1 MSTVIEEIHTE
12 KHLLENPF
20 PGLRAFR
27 YEESHLYFGREGQLD
42 EVLQKLLNNQFV
54 AVVGTSGIGKSSFMN
69 CGLLPILH
77 GNYPTQ
83 FASDWEIFSF
93 RPGASPIHN
102 MAEALVKPLDR
113 EGPDEDTAAILKD
126 MEYAVLSESSRGL
139 VEAIQNK
146 YEKDKKNYLI
156 YIDQFE
162 EIFRFRTLEDAA
174 SEEAAA
180 FIKLIMTAIHQSD
193 VPVYVVMTMRSDFVG
208 DCSRF
213 SQLTRAINDSQF
225 LIPQMTR
232 SQKEKAI
239 VGPVKVMGG
248 TITDRLVHQILNDV
262 GESADQLP
270 IMQHALMRTFDYW
283 QRNGVGHE
291 PMDMAHYEAIG
302 SMAKALSI
310 HANEAY
316 AELDERQKQLCEKIF
331 KTITE
336 KGDEGRG
343 VRRPTKI
350 REIGII
356 ANAEIDEI
364 VEVVDNFRKPG
375 RTLLMPPWSV
385 SLNEESVVDI
395 SHESLMRIWKMLH
408 QWVEEEYESAK
419 LYLRLAEAAEMH
431 QLGKASLWRPPDLQ
445 IALGWQKEENPTEEW
460 GLRYHSAYERT
471 MLFLDYSRKEY
482 EKEQIVKEKLQK
494 RRLMVARITAMVLGF
509 GAVVAML
516 FFLYGEMQRREAE
529 VAKKEADVAKQEAIA
544 QSEIAKQEEVKALEQ
559 AEIARQQSE
568 IARQQSEYA
577 QKEAARATRQEQLA
591 RQQSILAQKK
601 REEAD
606 EQRLL
611 AVEAG
616 TRALTEERKAYKLR
630 LLSIAKS
637 MSIKSLQMT
646 DSVKR
651 GLVAQQ
657 AFLYN
662 NENGGKKYDPDIYNG
677 VYYALKSLN
686 DNSYNSLKGPT
697 ENVRAMVTG
706 PAGTMYSAGS
716 DGRIFSWGKD
726 RKMPVGNIYGP
737 SSEVHKTMDYDRR
750 NNRLVS
756 AGDYG
761 YLIIHDLR
769 TGSERKVNGDWDEI
783 WWVSF
788 TPDGKEILALTNDKR
803 IIRYDFN
810 DFSTVSSLDDKIN
823 ALDISPDGR
832 YIAAA
837 GQSGKLTLIDRRD
850 ANSTKTIY
858 SSRTT
863 GALISVAFTNTKSDM
878 IAVGNESGVIRIL
891 NSRTGSILNTLR
903 GHRARVNNLKFSGN
917 DAQLASGSFDKTVRI
932 WNTRNWEDQPI
943 VLTDHSDWVWSIAF
957 DSESNRLLAGCR
969 DKLIRIWPTD
979 ISAMADALCSRI
991 PRNMTCEEWDQYVA
1005 PDITYNDTC
1014 LSRQAADCAKTEEST
1029 TSANMNLNETS
1040 IAHE

>member
-1 MSTVIEEIHTE
+1 MSTVIEEIHTD

-42 EVLQKLLNNQFV
+42 EVLQKLLRNQFV

-83 FASDWEIFSF
+83 FASDWEIFTF
-93 RPGASPIHN
+93 RPGTSPIYN
-102 MAEALVKPLDR
+102 LAEALVKPLAK
-113 EGPDEDTAAILKD
+113 EEPDEDTAAILKD
-126 MEYAVLSESSRGL
+126 MEYAILSESSRGL

-146 YEKDKKNYLI
+146 YERDKKNYLI

-162 EIFRFRTLEDAA
+162 EIFRFRTLEEAA

-180 FIKLIMTAIHQSD
+180 FIKLIMTAIHQSE

-208 DCSRF
+208 DCSQY

-232 SQKEKAI
+232 SQKEQAI
-239 VGPVKVMGG
+239 IGPVKVMGG
-248 TITDRLVHQILNDV
+248 NITDRLVHQILNDV

-310 HANEAY
+310 HANEAF
-316 AELDERQKQLCEKIF
+316 AELSDRQKQLCEKIF

-343 VRRPTKI
+343 VRRPTRIK
-350 REIGII
+350 EIGII
-356 ANAEIDEI
+356 ANADINEII
-364 VEVVDNFRKPG
+364 EVVDSFRKPG

-385 SLNEESVVDI
+385 TLTEDSVVDI
-395 SHESLMRIWKMLH
+395 SHESLMRIWKMLN
-408 QWVEEEYESAK
+408 QWVDEEYESAK

-445 IALGWQKEENPTEEW
+445 IALGWQKEEKPTEEW
-460 GLRYHSAYERT
+460 GLRYHPAYERT
-471 MLFLDYSRKEY
+471 MLFLNYSRKEY
-482 EKEQIVKEKLQK
+482 EKEQIVKEKMQK
-494 RRLMVARITAMVLGF
+494 RRLMIARITAMVLGF
-509 GAVVAML
+509 GAVVALM

-529 VAKKEADVAKQEAIA
+529 IAKKDAEKARKEAEA
-544 QSEIAKQEEVKALEQ
+544 QSDIAKQEEVKALEQ
-559 AEIARQQSE
+559 AEIARQQTEFAKS
-568 IARQQSEYA
+568 
-577 QKEAARATRQEQLA
+577 EAARATRQEAVA
-591 RQQSILAQKK
+591 REQTLLAQQE
-601 REEAD
+601 RSEAD
-606 EQRLL
+606 QQRLL
-611 AVEAG
+611 AVEASDK
-616 TRALTEERKAYKLR
+616 ALIEERKAYKLR

-657 AFLYN
+657 AYLYN
-662 NENGGKKYDPDIYNG
+662 AENGGKQYDPDVYNG

-686 DNSYNSLKGPT
+686 DDSYNSLQGHR

-706 PAGTMYSAGS
+706 KNGIMYSAGS
-716 DGRIFSWGKD
+716 DGKIFSWGND
-726 RKMPVGNIYGP
+726 RKDPLAEISGA
-737 SSEVHKTMDYDRR
+737 SAEVHKAMAYDRYHD
-750 NNRLVS
+750 RLVS
-756 AGDYG
+756 AGDYD
-761 YLIIHDLR
+761 YLLIHDLR
-769 TGSERKVNGDWDEI
+769 SGKQQKIDGDWDEI
-783 WWVSF
+783 WWVAFS
-788 TPDGKEILALTNDKR
+788 PDGNEVLALTADRR
-803 IIRYDFN
+803 IITYDF
-810 DFSTVSSLDDKIN
+810 TALKTIIELEEKIN
-823 ALDISPDGR
+823 AIDISADGR

-837 GQSGKLTLIDRRD
+837 GQSGKLTFIDRN
-850 ANSTKTIY
+850 NSY
-858 SSRTT
+858 STRVVYNEATRGRS
-863 GALISVAFTNTKSDM
+863 GLISVAFTNTRSDM
-878 IAVGNESGVIRIL
+878 IAIGNEKGVIRIL
-891 NSRTGSILNTLR
+891 NSRTGNILNTLR
-903 GHRARVNNLKFSGN
+903 GHRARVNNLKFSN
-917 DAQLASGSFDKTVRI
+917 DDAQLASGSFDKTVRI
-932 WNTRNWEDQPI
+932 WNTRNWDDQPI

-957 DSESNRLLAGCR
+957 DSGSNRLLAGCR
-969 DKLIRIWPTD
+969 DNLIRIWPTD
-979 ISAMADALCSRI
+979 IGSMADALCSRI
-991 PRNMTCEEWDQYVA
+991 PRNMTCEEWAQYVA
-1005 PDITYNDTC
+1005 PDITYNATC
-1014 LSRQAADCAKTEEST
+1014 LSRQAADCAEKEEDTAS
-1029 TSANMNLNETS
+1029 SSILNLNENYKE
-1040 IAHE
+1040 HE